1 MTKKTIL
8 VLAVAMI
15 ICLALHLVRFSASP
29 PGFNADEAAYGYNA
43 YSILKTGKDEFGTP
57 LPLLRLRSYG
67 DNKLPG
73 YMYAT
78 IPSVALLG
86 LNEFSVRLPTIMSA
100 LLLVLVIYLL
110 AREATNHEATARI
123 AALLAAITPSLN
135 MLSRHAHESVL
146 MTLLISI
153 SAWCMLRIIN
163 QKNNLWWYSLGAVI
177 AASFALYTYHSARIF
192 YAVMIPTLGYM
203 LWRSHKKTVF
213 MVSLLVACLFI
224 IPFTIAE
231 LSTPPSRLANLF
243 IGTNTGV
250 AAMQQELAIMSGKSP
265 FSTMVF
271 VVGNEIMN
279 RYVSYFSPQY
289 LAYHG
294 DTNVRFGYQS
304 MGPLSLIELGFAI
317 LGIYWALRNYQKR
330 GVWVLLGIFLITP
343 IPGALTWQEYSVI
356 RTYTLFVPL
365 IIFAAIGITM
375 AVGAI
380 KNKQKIWSYGLAL
393 ILLGHIALTA
403 RTWEYFLVHYPSRA
417 LVIRTWEAGY
427 SELASFVKQNYQT
440 YDHFYITTDV
450 GQSYMFL
457 LFYLKYPPQDYQAAA
472 QTSKPDEYGYSQ
484 VPGFDKFSFSNA
496 AELPPQL
503 PPGKPV
509 IQVLTESQAKTLSD
523 PAGLQRTE
531 LQRIVKGTE
540 TIFVI
545 YAVSVPPKSI
555 GYRTT
560 TE

>member
-1 MTKKTIL
+1 
-8 VLAVAMI
+8 
-15 ICLALHLVRFSASP
+15 
-29 PGFNADEAAYGYNA
+29 
-43 YSILKTGKDEFGTP
+43 
-57 LPLLRLRSYG
+57 
-67 DNKLPG
+67 
-73 YMYAT
+73 MYAT

-86 LNEFSVRLPTIMSA
+86 LNEFSVRLPTIISA

-110 AREATNHEATARI
+110 AREVTQQETTARI
-123 AALLAAITPSLN
+123 ASLLAAITPSLN

-146 MTLLISI
+146 MTLFISFA
-153 SAWCMLRIIN
+153 AWCMVRIIN
-163 QKNNLWWYSLGAVI
+163 QKNNLWWYSMGAVI

-192 YAVMIPTLGYM
+192 YVVMMPILGYM

-213 MVSLLVACLFI
+213 VTSLLVACLFI

-243 IGTNTGV
+243 IGTNTGI

-265 FSTMVF
+265 FSTKLF

-304 MGPLSLIELGFAI
+304 MSPLSLIELVFA
-317 LGIYWALRNYQKR
+317 LVGIYWALRNYQKR
-330 GVWVLLGIFLITP
+330 GVWILLGILLIAP

-365 IIFAAIGITM
+365 IVFTAIGIALTVDAM
-375 AVGAI
+375 R
-380 KNKQKIWSYGLAL
+380 NKKIMWRYGLLL
-393 ILLGHIALTA
+393 ILLGHVAFTA
-403 RTWEYFLVHYPSRA
+403 RTWEYFLIHYPSRA

-427 SELASFVKQNYQT
+427 SELASFVKQNYHT

-457 LFYLKYPPQDYQAAA
+457 LFYLKYPPQKYQAAA
-472 QTSKPDEYGYSQ
+472 QTSEPDEYGYSQ

-496 AELPPQL
+496 AELPQEL
-503 PPGKPV
+503 TPGKPV

-523 PAGLQRTE
+523 PEGLQRTE
-531 LQRIVKGTE
+531 LQRIIKGTE

-545 YAVSVPPKSI
+545 YEVSAPPKSI

-560 TE
+560 IK